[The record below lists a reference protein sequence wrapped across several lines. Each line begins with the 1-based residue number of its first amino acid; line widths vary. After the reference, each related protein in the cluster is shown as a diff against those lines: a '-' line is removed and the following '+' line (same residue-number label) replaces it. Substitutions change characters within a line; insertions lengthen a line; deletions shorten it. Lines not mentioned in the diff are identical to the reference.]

1 MVSLWLFNKV
11 PFVFEMRKIKSPK
24 MNRVEKI
31 VQPFLNTYDSIA
43 TAEYCIT
50 KSATLCTQTISLLLA
65 NVVNFIPDK
74 SSLEKLF

>member
-1 MVSLWLFNKV
+1 MVPLWLFNKV

-31 VQPFLNTYDSIA
+31 VQPFKTHMPPCA
-43 TAEYCIT
+43 TAVNSIT
-50 KSATLCTQTISLLLA
+50 KNATLCTQTISLLLA

-74 SSLEKLF
+74 SSL